1 MSTATATA
9 TTRYRVETIP
19 AELRALPRWVV
30 FQIIQLA
37 NGKTKKFPLIAGK
50 PGRHPAKSNDPRTW
64 RSFEVALADAEAR
77 GLYLG
82 FAFDRDLAYFFLDAD
97 EVLQ

>member
-1 MSTATATA
+1 MSPA
-9 TTRYRVETIP
+9 TTEAPPRYRIESIP
-19 AELRALPRWVV
+19 EELKALDRWIV

-37 NGKTKKFPLIAGK
+37 NGKTKKIPLIAGK
-50 PGRHPAKSNDPRTW
+50 PARHPAKSNDPKTW